1 VRYWTASE
9 EEHDVTH
16 WGLLGRRVPPGGP
29 SVPAGVTHAV
39 HAETTTA
46 DGHTLC
52 WELLGKLVLWRHT
65 DFESS
70 TLRASPYVALCEL
83 CLEYVA
89 EDGR

>member
-9 EEHDVTH
+9 EEHDVTR

-29 SVPAGVTHAV
+29 TVPAGVTHAV
-39 HAETTTA
+39 HAETTSA

-52 WELLGKLVLWRHT
+52 YEPLGKLVLWRYL
-65 DFESS
+65 DFESA
-70 TLRASPYVALCEL
+70 TLRASSSVELCEL